1 MIFCFGMVVEVAVIV
16 VGVLGVVVVVVV
28 VTRVVAGPMA
38 RVIAE
43 ANSVSVTVRKSIA
56 DFVSKAEL
64 S

>member
-1 MIFCFGMVVEVAVIV
+1 MEVAVIV
-16 VGVLGVVVVVVV
+16 VGVVAVVVVV
-28 VTRVVAGPMA
+28 VTSVVAGPMA